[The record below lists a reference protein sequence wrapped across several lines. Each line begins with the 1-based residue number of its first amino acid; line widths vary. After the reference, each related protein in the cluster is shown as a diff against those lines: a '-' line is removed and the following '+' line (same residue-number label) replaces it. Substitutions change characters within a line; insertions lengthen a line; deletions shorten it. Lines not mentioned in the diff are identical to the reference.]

1 MSFIFYKQHNC
12 ITQKIFQLSQVRL
25 CGGISRFITF
35 LHLAN
40 VLIQHDYNLME
51 RNGHLPGSYE
61 VMMSMYVTACT
72 HWYLWFCD
80 CWVLPPGSLEN
91 KCNFKIL
98 CCFFLCN
105 QIGQWNKWNIA
116 CYGIK
121 TGSCRQQTAHWMGN
135 MGWRWETA
143 LTLVRGLSTTL
154 KFWCLLWYMLY
165 FPSMRLY
172 SLSLQH
178 F

>member
-1 MSFIFYKQHNC
+1 MAKRLETLNVKLLRFIIFHVIITISVSFIFYKQHNC

-72 HWYLWFCD
+72 HWYL
-80 CWVLPPGSLEN
+80 
-91 KCNFKIL
+91 
-98 CCFFLCN
+98 
-105 QIGQWNKWNIA
+105 
-116 CYGIK
+116 
-121 TGSCRQQTAHWMGN
+121 
-135 MGWRWETA
+135 
-143 LTLVRGLSTTL
+143 
-154 KFWCLLWYMLY
+154 
-165 FPSMRLY
+165 
-172 SLSLQH
+172 
-178 F
+178 